1 MLEDKGNLCTGNAI
15 VYSRLV
21 QNHDISEGRGT
32 MDRLSESDVHY
43 ICKDLLYCRPIL
55 GPSWMLWDMAL
66 AFGTSVNSSMLHVQD
81 ILSV

>member
-1 MLEDKGNLCTGNAI
+1 MLEDKGNICTGNAI

-21 QNHDISEGRGT
+21 QNHDISEGR
-32 MDRLSESDVHY
+32 DDVHY